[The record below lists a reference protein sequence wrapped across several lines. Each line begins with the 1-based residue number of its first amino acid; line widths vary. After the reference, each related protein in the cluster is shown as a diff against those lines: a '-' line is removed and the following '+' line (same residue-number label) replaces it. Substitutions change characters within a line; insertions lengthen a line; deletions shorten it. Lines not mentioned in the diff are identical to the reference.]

1 MGTCV
6 RRHQEAGRGAGLA
19 LPALLTLTFLV
30 LLLLVPATA
39 NADVMAKYRY
49 RYKTKLTYY
58 RNMMDGYSDTNYV
71 SWKHEVESLSNQ
83 ITIALADPEH
93 PENVKILEQ
102 SALDMRTTLQ
112 GQVVVMRDQLYA
124 DIAAFRA
131 RAVKWF
137 ARKADKTRFKARLT
151 TMRGGFTT
159 LFSADEGLMKAFYCL
174 GMNADV
180 GGCANEVM
188 AADMERTTAETSFDR
203 GWKQLLALQ

>member
-1 MGTCV
+1 MGTRI
-6 RRHQEAGRGAGLA
+6 RRHPGAGRGARLA
-19 LPALLTLTFLV
+19 RPALLTLTFLV

-71 SWKHEVESLSNQ
+71 NWKGEVEVLSVA
-83 ITIALADPEH
+83 ITAALKDDPEDV
-93 PENVKILEQ
+93 PLLQQ
-102 SALDMRTTLQ
+102 SALDLRTTLQ
-112 GQVVVMRDQLYA
+112 GQVVMMRDQVYA
-124 DIAAFRA
+124 DIAKFRA

-137 ARKADKTRFKARLT
+137 ARKADKNRFKARLT
-151 TMRGGFTT
+151 TLRAGFTT

-174 GMNADV
+174 GVSADV

-188 AADMERTTAETSFDR
+188 AAEMTRTTAEATFDK
-203 GWKQLLALQ
+203 GWRQLRALQ